1 MSWSWLFW
9 WRPPCLLRTVIVNF
23 KDDPTTAI
31 KGVLWS
37 SRGPWLVFRAGELPK
52 AGTAAT
58 PIDGEAVIHR
68 TSISFL
74 QVLP

>member
-1 MSWSWLFW
+1 MFW

-23 KDDPTTAI
+23 TDDQTTAI

-37 SRGPWLVFRAGELPK
+37 SRGPWLTFKSAELLKHGLPP
-52 AGTAAT
+52 T
-58 PIDGEAVIHR
+58 PIDGEAIIER
-68 TSISFL
+68 RAISFL